1 MQLSLRILAL
11 SALALAVS
19 AHAQTKP
26 PTKAASAPAARS
38 KPAQAQAPAAAAS
51 LPGVKHDEEKESA
64 GRAAAT
70 GWLSLLDRR
79 DWGSAWEHSSTVFR
93 KNVPLAN
100 WMDGISKVREPFGA
114 LAERQPLE
122 VVYKTTL
129 QGYPDG
135 DYVTVIFASK
145 FEKKPDARE
154 LVTTMRD
161 TDGRWRVTGYSV
173 Q

>member
-1 MQLSLRILAL
+1 MQHSLRILAL
-11 SALALAVS
+11 SALVLAVG

-26 PTKAASAPAARS
+26 PSKAASAPAARS
-38 KPAQAQAPAAAAS
+38 QPAQAPAAPAPI
-51 LPGVKHDEEKESA
+51 PGVKHDEEKENA
-64 GRAAAT
+64 GKAAAT

-79 DWGSAWEHSSTVFR
+79 DWGSAWEHSSSVFR

-100 WMDGISKVREPFGA
+100 WMDGISKVREPFGT
-114 LAERQPLE
+114 LAERQPME
-122 VVYKTTL
+122 VLYKTTL
-129 QGYPDG
+129 QGHPDG

>member
-1 MQLSLRILAL
+1 MQHRLRILAL
-11 SALALAVS
+11 SALAFAVS

-26 PTKAASAPAARS
+26 PSKAASAARA
-38 KPAQAQAPAAAAS
+38 KQAEAQAAAAS
-51 LPGVKHDEEKESA
+51 APIPGAKRDEEKENA
-64 GRAAAT
+64 GKAAAI

-79 DWGSAWEHSSTVFR
+79 DWGSAWEHSSSVFR

-100 WMDGISKVREPFGA
+100 WMDGISKVREPFGP

-129 QGYPDG
+129 QGHPDG
-135 DYVTVIFASK
+135 DYVSVIFASK